1 MRSSSGRI
9 IGGSLIAIAM
19 AWILQ
24 LAGAFPFQ
32 RTGSL
37 NQVEVDRPP
46 VSDPTAG
53 RSTAS
58 STPSSSQGTQ
68 SFATN
73 ANGQAGTTSPDG
85 TTSPTNGNSTLDN
98 SGSDPNASTSSS
110 TDTGTGTSPYATSE
124 QPTTSAPAV
133 RAGW

>member
-37 NQVEVDRPP
+37 NQVEADRPP

-53 RSTAS
+53 RSTV

-73 ANGQAGTTSPDG
+73 ANGQASTTSPDG
-85 TTSPTNGNSTLDN
+85 TNGNSTLDN

>member
-37 NQVEVDRPP
+37 NQVEADRPP

-53 RSTAS
+53 RSKA

-68 SFATN
+68 SFAAN

-85 TTSPTNGNSTLDN
+85 TAATTDGNSTPGN
-98 SGSDPNASTSSS
+98 NGSDPNASPSSS

>member
-37 NQVEVDRPP
+37 NQVEADRPP
-46 VSDPTAG
+46 VSDPTVG
-53 RSTAS
+53 RSTS

-73 ANGQAGTTSPDG
+73 ANGQAVTTSPDG
-85 TTSPTNGNSTLDN
+85 TTSPTDGNATTGY
-98 SGSDPNASTSSS
+98 SGSDPNTGTASS
-110 TDTGTGTSPYATSE
+110 TDTGTGTSPYATPE